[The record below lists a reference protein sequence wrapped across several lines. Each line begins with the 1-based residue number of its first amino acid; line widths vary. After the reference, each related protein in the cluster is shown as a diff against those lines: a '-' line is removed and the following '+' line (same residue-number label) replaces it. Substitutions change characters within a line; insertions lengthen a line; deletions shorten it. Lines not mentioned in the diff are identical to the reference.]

1 MFSLPPSVQI
11 YLAAGPTDMRKSFN
25 GLEAA
30 ARLVI
35 RRDPLSGHLFV
46 FCNRRRNRLKI
57 LLFDGTGFWV
67 LAKRL
72 EKGTFLWPSPTDGP
86 QSVQMRADELMLL
99 LAGIDLTESSHRPW
113 YRRRRR
119 RRGA

>member
-11 YLAAGPTDMRKSFN
+11 FLASGATDMRKSFN
-25 GLEAA
+25 GLESA
-30 ARLVI
+30 AREVI

-57 LLFDGTGFWV
+57 LLFDGSGFWV

-72 EKGTFLWPSPTDGP
+72 EKGTFLWPSEGDGP
-86 QSVQMRADELMLL
+86 QCVQMRAAELMLL
-99 LAGIDLTESSHRPW
+99 LAGIDLTQSEDRAW
-113 YRRRRR
+113 YRKRPRRA
-119 RRGA
+119 G

>member
-11 YLAAGPTDMRKSFN
+11 FLASGPTDMRKSFN

-30 ARLVI
+30 ARQVI

-72 EKGTFLWPSPTDGP
+72 EKGTFMWPSASEGS
-86 QSVQMRADELMLL
+86 QSVDMRADELMLL
-99 LAGIDLTESSHRPW
+99 LAGIDLRESEHRPW
-113 YRRRRR
+113 YRRKRRT
-119 RRGA
+119 G

>member
-11 YLAAGPTDMRKSFN
+11 FLAAGATDMRKSFN

-30 ARLVI
+30 ARKVI

-57 LLFDGTGFWV
+57 LLFDGTGYWV

-72 EKGTFLWPSPTDGP
+72 EKGTFLWPSEQDGS
-86 QSVQMRADELMLL
+86 QRVEMRADELMLL
-99 LAGIDLTESSHRPW
+99 LAGIDLTQSQDRAWFRRPQG
-113 YRRRRR
+113 RRA
-119 RRGA
+119 G